1 MPGKRIQV
9 DEDTLVKLTDLGRRR
24 MATFQE
30 LIDEALADLLKKH
43 GVPIDLKDALKKSAR
58 SVAPQKPRPRKR
70 GARGHQK
77 RHTRQA
83 ELE

>member
-24 MATFQE
+24 MAPFQE

-58 SVAPQKPRPRKR
+58 SIALQKPQPRKR
-70 GARGHQK
+70 GTRRPKK
-77 RHTRQA
+77 RHTR
-83 ELE
+83 